1 MVCHVD
7 FSVEDIQLSSPPLSD
22 SEINKVAQL
31 AWGRWGGGGNYTKA
45 GMSPL
50 SVSTTSEV
58 CRLLFALLIVRFYQI
73 PLRV

>member
-7 FSVEDIQLSSPPLSD
+7 FGVEAIQLLSPPLSD

-31 AWGRWGGGGNYTKA
+31 AWGRWGGGNYTKA

-58 CRLLFALLIVRFYQI
+58 CRLLSALLIVRFYQI